1 MVWIGKPRWGV
12 LPSSP
17 LSNSSA
23 WAEASARRLGN
34 TSAVNPREILSASG
48 IGLAHWTHAEAQTGC
63 TVVVLPEGSVASGEI
78 RGSAPATREFGLLD
92 PLASVQSVDAIVLSG
107 GSAFGLSAAD
117 GVVDELEAAGRGYP
131 TTFGPVPIVVAMS
144 LFDLGVGTPN
154 IRPGPTEGAEA
165 ARAALAGEVQEL
177 NGPIG
182 AGTGA
187 TSGKWGGPA
196 TTRAAGF
203 GFHMIQLGEVWV
215 AALVAVNA
223 FGFVGSSPP
232 AEVGEPWKPAIGDN
246 TTIGVL
252 LTNATLEKSACHHL
266 ARAGHDGYAKSIFP
280 AHTAV
285 DGDAVVAAATAST
298 GALAHPM
305 QLRAAAEL
313 AMAHA
318 VLSTVS
324 PEAEKL
330 EV

>member
-1 MVWIGKPRWGV
+1 MKPRET
-12 LPSSP
+12 L
-17 LSNSSA
+17 
-23 WAEASARRLGN
+23 
-34 TSAVNPREILSASG
+34 TSAG

-78 RGSAPATREFGLLD
+78 RGSAPATREFDLLD

-117 GVVDELEAAGRGYP
+117 GVVTELEAAGRGFP
-131 TTFGPVPIVVAMS
+131 TAYGVIPIVVGMS
-144 LFDLGVGTPN
+144 LFDLGVGAAN
-154 IRPGPTEGAEA
+154 VRPGPAEGALA

-177 NGPIG
+177 VGFFG

-187 TSGKWGGPA
+187 TSGKWSGPA
-196 TTRAAGF
+196 TERAAGL
-203 GFHMIQLGEVWV
+203 GFHMIELGEVWV

-223 FGFVGSSPP
+223 FGFVGSSLPD
-232 AEVGEPWKPAIGDN
+232 EVAEPWKPAIGEN
-246 TTIGVL
+246 TTIGIL
-252 LTNATLEKSACHHL
+252 LTNATLEKTTCHLL
-266 ARAGHDGYAKSIFP
+266 ARAGHDGYAKAIFP

-298 GALAHPM
+298 GILVHPM

-313 AMAHA
+313 AMARA

-324 PEAEKL
+324 PQSS
-330 EV
+330 